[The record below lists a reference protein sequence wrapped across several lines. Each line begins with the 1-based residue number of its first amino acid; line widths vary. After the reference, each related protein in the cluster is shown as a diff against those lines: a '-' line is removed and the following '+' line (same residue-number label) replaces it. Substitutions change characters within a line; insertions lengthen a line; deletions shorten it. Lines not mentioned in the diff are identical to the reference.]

1 MKLDEAIVTN
11 FDAAER
17 AVLAAGLG
25 VSWDALPGDAPAA
38 RAAALVEALGRD
50 GRAADLLAAL
60 ALARPAVAWAE
71 LPWPAD
77 TLRRLH
83 AALCRRH
90 SLESLRTLCF
100 RLGLDF
106 DDLPGETKSARA
118 RELVLAMDRQ
128 GRMGE
133 LWVASGKWQ
142 GAGGRRAGKSNPRPV
157 AGSHWAGD
165 RGRLVGRHLGLIVRD
180 RWRVTSGSYL
190 LPLFIAL
197 AVALLSA
204 ADGRR
209 GGIGANP
216 SSPIFQSPNHALS
229 PFLSPPASGG
239 AQAKGTAT
247 AERRSPIASSPQPS
261 ISPFPSLP
269 VGAETQGNSG
279 IGVNSQSPIT
289 PSPTSSLSPSSVH
302 ATVLVGERGANLRR
316 GPGPE
321 FPVVATL
328 RAGARLEL
336 RAVSPTGE
344 WYQVRYPGHG
354 TPWIDAAYAVVVGG
368 VGGLP
373 VATAGP
379 EPTLVHRPSSAE
391 LTPTRRPSAVSTAT
405 ATPPPTPSP
414 IPTAA
419 VPTAAVPTATV
430 PPP

>member
-71 LPWPAD
+71 LPWPAA

-83 AALCRRH
+83 ALLCRRH
-90 SLESLRTLCF
+90 SLDSLRTLCF

-128 GRMGE
+128 GRVGE
-133 LWVASGKWQ
+133 LWAASGKRQ
-142 GAGGRRAGKSNPRPV
+142 GSGGRRAERSEPWLPFG
-157 AGSHWAGD
+157 GQWANLARRLRLIL
-165 RGRLVGRHLGLIVRD
+165 RG
-180 RWRVTSGSYL
+180 RWRVTRRSYL
-190 LPLFIAL
+190 LPLFITLAL
-197 AVALLSA
+197 ALISA

-209 GGIGANP
+209 GGIGTNRL
-216 SSPIFQSPNHALS
+216 SPIFQSPNHTLS
-229 PFLSPPASGG
+229 PFLSPPATAGAQASGG
-239 AQAKGTAT
+239 AV
-247 AERRSPIASSPQPS
+247 AEGQSPIASSPQPS
-261 ISPFPSLP
+261 VSPFPSLP
-269 VGAETQGNSG
+269 VGAVAQANSG
-279 IGVNSQSPIT
+279 TGNDSQSPVA
-289 PSPTSSLSPSSVH
+289 PSPSQPVSPSPFH

-321 FPVVATL
+321 YPVVATL

-379 EPTLVHRPSSAE
+379 EPTPVYRPPGAE
-391 LTPTRRPSAVSTAT
+391 LTPTRRPSAVSPTT

-414 IPTAA
+414 ISTVT
-419 VPTAAVPTATV
+419 VPTAAVPTVTAPTATI